1 VVKVLKHLFVLL
13 ILVSHTT
20 VFALDDDTFQ
30 RLQTKKN
37 SYNQQVDSVPRIIIT
52 LFGNER
58 INVYLT
64 GCSSDC
70 EIGLVT
76 SDGRAVELRKG
87 EISDPTMRVWMEE
100 SLLERILDS
109 HDARGDFITA
119 LNNGDIKVEGVGILK
134 KIKLTLVKLVARIL
148 L

>member
-1 VVKVLKHLFVLL
+1 VVNVLRHLFVLI
-13 ILVSHTT
+13 ILVSSAP
-20 VFALDDDTFQ
+20 VFALDDDTFE

-37 SYNQQVDSVPRIIIT
+37 NYNQKVDNVPRIIIT

-58 INVYLT
+58 VNVFLT
-64 GCSSDC
+64 GCAVDC

-76 SDGRAVELRKG
+76 SDGRAVELKKG
-87 EISDPTMRVWMEE
+87 EVGDPTMKAWMEE
-100 SLLERILDS
+100 SLLKRIMDS

-119 LNNGDIKVEGVGILK
+119 LNNGDIRVEGVGIFK
-134 KIKLTLVKLVARIL
+134 KIKLILVKLAARIL